1 MNDLQT
7 IRWGIIGPGSIAKS
21 FCRGVA
27 VLPDHQVVAV
37 GSRTQEKA
45 DVFGEEFHV
54 PRRHG
59 SYQALVEDPEVDAVY
74 VATPHPYHQENA
86 LQALD
91 AGKPVLC
98 EKPFTLNEG
107 QLSELVEVARS
118 KNLFLMEG
126 MWTRF
131 FPLMYRV
138 RELLKEGAIGEVRMV
153 QADFGFRAGFDPKGR
168 LFAPELGGGSLLDV
182 GIYVL
187 SLSSMV
193 LGEPDRITGV
203 ATIGETGVDE
213 QAAVTLGHPSGAV
226 SLLFSAVRTNTPHVA
241 YINGTDGRITIHSP
255 FWKPEKLTLSRSG
268 QPDELIELPMEG
280 SGFNYEIAEVGRCL
294 RAGKTE
300 SDVMPLDESLSLM
313 RTMDRLRE
321 QWGIRYPTE

>member
-1 MNDLQT
+1 MPDLST

-27 VLPDHQVVAV
+27 VLPDHHVVAV

-45 DVFGEEFHV
+45 NTFGEEFNV

-74 VATPHPYHQENA
+74 VATPHPYHKENS
-86 LQALD
+86 LQALN

-98 EKPFTLNEG
+98 EKPFTINER
-107 QLSELVEVARS
+107 ELREVVDAARA
-118 KNLFLMEG
+118 KKLFLMEG

-138 RELLKEGAIGEVRMV
+138 RELLRERAIGEVRMV
-153 QADFGFRAGFDPKGR
+153 QADFGFRTGFDPKGR
-168 LFAPELGGGSLLDV
+168 LFDPQLGGGALLDV
-182 GIYVL
+182 GIYVC
-187 SLSSMV
+187 SFSSMV
-193 LGEPDRITGV
+193 LGAPDRVTGL

-213 QAAVTLGHPSGAV
+213 QAAVVLGHPGGAV
-226 SLLFSAVRTNTPHVA
+226 SLLFSAVRTNTPHMA
-241 YINGTDGRITIHSP
+241 FINGTEGRITIHVP
-255 FWKPEKLTLSRSG
+255 FWKPERLTLTRTG
-268 QPDELIELPMEG
+268 KADELIELPMEG

-294 RAGKTE
+294 REGKTE
-300 SDVMPLDESLSLM
+300 SDVMPLNESLSLM
-313 RTMDRLRE
+313 RTMDELRR
-321 QWGIRYPTE
+321 QWGVRYPTE